1 MRKPLR
7 VLVVDDSLL
16 VRKAVVSILHADAN
30 ITVVGTAANGWEALE
45 KVAVARPDVVML
57 DIGMPK
63 LDGLQTLSHLLRER
77 PIPVVMLSTMTA
89 AHAEKTMEA
98 LRLGAVDF
106 VGKPPG
112 SLGENVQYLKKNV
125 LAKVKAAGAANL
137 QSACH
142 PQTDDASGGCK
153 PESQAVSP
161 RRQGPRPGSPQKAAL
176 IAIGCSTGGPH
187 ALMKI
192 LPVLPKYFPG
202 AIGIVQHM
210 PEPFTEVF
218 VKQLAR
224 ESRVA
229 VKMAETG
236 DPFRPGQVL
245 MAPGDANL
253 QVVRGND
260 QVFALLERP
269 RSKPRDWMP
278 SVDVFF
284 TSAARARGEGT
295 VGILLTGIGRDGV
308 KGMAAI
314 KRRGGITIAQD
325 EASAIVFGMPKAAIE
340 SGSVDL
346 VVSLEQV
353 PTLMVKYAC
362 TRNV

>member
-1 MRKPLR
+1 
-7 VLVVDDSLL
+7 
-16 VRKAVVSILHADAN
+16 
-30 ITVVGTAANGWEALE
+30 
-45 KVAVARPDVVML
+45 
-57 DIGMPK
+57 
-63 LDGLQTLSHLLRER
+63 
-77 PIPVVMLSTMTA
+77 
-89 AHAEKTMEA
+89 
-98 LRLGAVDF
+98 
-106 VGKPPG
+106 
-112 SLGENVQYLKKNV
+112 
-125 LAKVKAAGAANL
+125 
-137 QSACH
+137 
-142 PQTDDASGGCK
+142 
-153 PESQAVSP
+153 
-161 RRQGPRPGSPQKAAL
+161 
-176 IAIGCSTGGPH
+176 
-187 ALMKI
+187 MKI

-229 VKMAETG
+229 VKIAETG
-236 DPFRPGQVL
+236 DPFRPGHVL

-260 QVFALLERP
+260 QFFALLERP